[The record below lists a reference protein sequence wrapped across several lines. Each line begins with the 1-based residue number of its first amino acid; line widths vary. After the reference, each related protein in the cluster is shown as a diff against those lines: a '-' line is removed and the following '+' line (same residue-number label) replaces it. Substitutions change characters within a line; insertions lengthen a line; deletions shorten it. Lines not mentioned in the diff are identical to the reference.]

1 VQRGRQELQT
11 DFEWL
16 EDGVAT
22 CFHIESQFLGQ
33 TDDLS
38 LIYRAFNGQR
48 EELTWLASFLLANQE
63 LVDVCF
69 LDAFEI
75 SIQRKIVFREA
86 PTYWARRAVIQ
97 SAISMQESRIATLAT
112 IYQRHD
118 CSHRQHASIAPEAL
132 KLLVSQ
138 SPERVL
144 RMDVLCRFALALR
157 GVEQY
162 SANQSAAILGVS
174 RTAIDAAYCAGLL
187 ALKQFAEDVLQ
198 TSEREEFEE
207 A

>member
-1 VQRGRQELQT
+1 MG
-11 DFEWL
+11 
-16 EDGVAT
+16 T
-22 CFHIESQFLGQ
+22 CFHIESQISGR

-48 EELTWLASFLLANQE
+48 DELTWLALFLLASEE

-112 IYQRHD
+112 IYQRHG
-118 CSHRQHASIAPEAL
+118 CSHGQHASIAPEAL
-132 KLLVSQ
+132 RLLVSQ

-157 GVEQY
+157 GAEQY

-174 RTAIDAAYCAGLL
+174 RKAIDGAYCAGLL
-187 ALKQFAEDVLQ
+187 ALKQLAHDVLQ
-198 TSEREEFEE
+198 TCEEDTDEE
-207 A
+207 AIE